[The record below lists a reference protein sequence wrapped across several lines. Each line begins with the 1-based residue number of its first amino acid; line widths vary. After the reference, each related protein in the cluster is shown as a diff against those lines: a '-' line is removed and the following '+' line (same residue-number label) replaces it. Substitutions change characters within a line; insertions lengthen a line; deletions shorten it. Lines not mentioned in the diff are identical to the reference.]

1 MSKSQ
6 KNTTTIKV
14 RFSRNKQYY
23 YVAESLI
30 SLLVGWLSVEKKEPT
45 EEEKEKI
52 KNKFG
57 GSGVMFDDGEYFR
70 ERLDF
75 RFWKVKSNKKTE
87 EISIHDEL
95 VKDYIDAALQEG
107 WHPRV
112 DDKNLRE
119 DQREEEKQLD
129 AKIQAAYGYER

>member
-14 RFSRNKQYY
+14 RFSRDKQYY
-23 YVAESLI
+23 YVAESLM

-45 EEEKEKI
+45 EEEQQRI
-52 KNKFG
+52 KDTFMS
-57 GSGVMFDDGEYFR
+57 SGVMFDGGEYFR

-75 RFWKVKSNKKTE
+75 RFWKVKSNKETE
-87 EISIHDEL
+87 EISIHDDL
-95 VKDYIDAALQEG
+95 VKDYIDAELGEG

-112 DDKNLRE
+112 DDENLRE
-119 DQREEEKQLD
+119 DQREEEKELD
-129 AKIQAAYGYER
+129 AKIQAAYGYKR